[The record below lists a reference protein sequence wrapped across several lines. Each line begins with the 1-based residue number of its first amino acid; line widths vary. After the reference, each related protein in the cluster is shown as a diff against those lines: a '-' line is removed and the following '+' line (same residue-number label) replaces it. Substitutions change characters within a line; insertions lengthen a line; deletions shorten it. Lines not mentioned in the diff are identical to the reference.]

1 MPRARRFPGRMSSQT
16 TGLASDATLT
26 LEAFA
31 DTIVPG
37 ETRSPD
43 DRAIA
48 GAMAGPGAVAAGAL
62 ELLANPATGITE
74 GLPGLAHA
82 LNEHARA
89 YANDLHLV
97 LDSSPPPFTALA
109 FEHRTAI
116 VRKLMAPGHPEKD
129 LWVLLA
135 LFCFMAFDTG
145 AHMHTVDAIATG
157 HPGLAAMGFAHP
169 DADGLW
175 RFADYS
181 YGRQLASAHP
191 DTTQAGDP
199 A

>member
-1 MPRARRFPGRMSSQT
+1 MAFQS
-16 TGLASDATLT
+16 TGLAGDVTLT

-37 ETRSPD
+37 ERRGPD

-48 GAMAGPGAVAAGAL
+48 GAMTGPGAVAAGAL

-74 GLPGLAHA
+74 GLPGLGSA
-82 LNEHARA
+82 LNEHAKA
-89 YANDLHLV
+89 YASDHGV
-97 LDSSPPPFTALA
+97 AVDPSVPPFTALP
-109 FEHRTAI
+109 FERRTAI
-116 VRKLMAPGHPEKD
+116 VRELMAPGHPEKD

-145 AHMHTVDAIATG
+145 AHMHTVDAMAG
-157 HPGLAAMGFAHP
+157 HPGLTTMGFAHP

-175 RFADYS
+175 RFADFS
-181 YGRQLASAHP
+181 YGRQLASVHP
-191 DTTQAGDP
+191 DTTPAGDP

>member
-1 MPRARRFPGRMSSQT
+1 MAAQP
-16 TGLASDATLT
+16 TGLTRDATLT

-37 ETRSPD
+37 EKRGPD

-48 GAMAGPGAVAAGAL
+48 GAMAGAGAVAAGAL

-74 GLPGLAHA
+74 GVPGLASA
-82 LNEHARA
+82 LNGHAEA
-89 YANDLHLV
+89 YANDRDQA
-97 LDSSPPPFTALA
+97 LDPSLPPFTALS
-109 FEHRTAI
+109 FGHRTAI
-116 VRKLMAPGHPEKD
+116 VRELLAPGHPEKD

-145 AHMHTVDAIATG
+145 AHMHTTDAMATG
-157 HPGLAAMGFAHP
+157 HPGLATMGFAPP

-175 RFADYS
+175 RFTDFS
-181 YGRQLASAHP
+181 YGRQLASVHP
-191 DTTQAGDP
+191 DTTPAGDP

>member
-1 MPRARRFPGRMSSQT
+1 MADQV
-16 TGLASDATLT
+16 TGLDGDATLT

-37 ETRSPD
+37 EPRGTD

-62 ELLANPATGITE
+62 ELLANPATGIAE
-74 GLPGLAHA
+74 GLPGLVGA
-82 LNEHARA
+82 LNGHAVA
-89 YANDLHLV
+89 YAGEHGVDLDPSV
-97 LDSSPPPFTALA
+97 PPFPALP
-109 FEHRTAI
+109 FEHRTAV
-116 VRKLMAPGHPEKD
+116 VRGLLAPGHPEMD
-129 LWVLLA
+129 FWVLLA

-145 AHMHTVDAIATG
+145 AHMHTVDAMATR
-157 HPGLAAMGFAHP
+157 HPGLATMGFAPP

-175 RFADYS
+175 RCSDFS
-181 YGRQLASAHP
+181 YGRQLARLHP
-191 DTTQAGDP
+191 DTTAAGDP